1 MKAKAGVPWLL
12 HLYQSWNDN
21 VNRLIL
27 RSFAKVNI
35 GLKILERRPDGYHN
49 IHTIFQE
56 LDFHDKIILSL
67 QADGCSLTVDKSGI
81 PDDETNSCAIAYK
94 IIKSHFPNVG
104 GIKIQIEKLIPPGS
118 GLGGGS
124 SNAATVLKGLN
135 KLYHLALDNKI
146 LETISTEIGADVPFF
161 ISGKTQVGDGVGNEL
176 EPIELVTGTYL
187 LIIPNIFINTK
198 WAYGK
203 IKNHLNCS
211 DQRPNFASFLKE
223 GNLSFKFIQND
234 FEKIVIPA
242 YPEIGSIKDKL
253 SERGAKFTSLSGSGS
268 TVFGIFDEEADAQ
281 TAQSYFQSR
290 YQTVLTLPI
299 NH

>member
-1 MKAKAGVPWLL
+1 M
-12 HLYQSWNDN
+12 
-21 VNRLIL
+21 NRLIL

-281 TAQSYFQSR
+281 SAQSYFQSR
-290 YQTVLTLPI
+290 YQTVLTPPI

>member
-12 HLYQSWNDN
+12 HLYQGWNDN

-104 GIKIQIEKLIPPGS
+104 GIKIRIEKLIPPGS

-290 YQTVLTLPI
+290 YQTVLTPPI

>member
-1 MKAKAGVPWLL
+1 M
-12 HLYQSWNDN
+12 
-21 VNRLIL
+21 NRLIL

-104 GIKIQIEKLIPPGS
+104 GIKIQIEKLIPPGA

-281 TAQSYFQSR
+281 SAQSYFQSR

>member
-1 MKAKAGVPWLL
+1 
-12 HLYQSWNDN
+12 

>member
-12 HLYQSWNDN
+12 HLYQGWNDN

-281 TAQSYFQSR
+281 SAQSYFQSR

>member
-1 MKAKAGVPWLL
+1 MKVKAGVPWLL
-12 HLYQSWNDN
+12 HLYQSWDDN
-21 VNRLIL
+21 VDRLIL

-281 TAQSYFQSR
+281 SAQSYFQSR

>member
-1 MKAKAGVPWLL
+1 VKAKAGVPWLL
-12 HLYQSWNDN
+12 HLYQGWNDN

>member
-81 PDDETNSCAIAYK
+81 PEDENNSCTIAYK

-104 GIKIQIEKLIPPGS
+104 GIKIRIEKLIPPGS

>member
-1 MKAKAGVPWLL
+1 VKAKAGVPWLL

>member
-1 MKAKAGVPWLL
+1 M
-12 HLYQSWNDN
+12 
-21 VNRLIL
+21 NRLIL

>member
-12 HLYQSWNDN
+12 HLYQGWNDN